1 MDTVIDLLFIIVP
14 IIAGF
19 LACISLYRY
28 WKKISKATKTTIKL
42 LGIND
47 SEEFFYILI

>member
-1 MDTVIDLLFIIVP
+1 MDTMIDLLFIIVP

-28 WKKISKATKTTIKL
+28 WKKDFES
-42 LGIND
+42 D
-47 SEEFFYILI
+47 EDDD